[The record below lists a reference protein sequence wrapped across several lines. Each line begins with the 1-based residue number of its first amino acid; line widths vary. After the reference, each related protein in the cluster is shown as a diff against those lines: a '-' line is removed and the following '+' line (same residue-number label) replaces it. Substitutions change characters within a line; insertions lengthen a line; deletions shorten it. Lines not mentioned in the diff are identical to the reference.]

1 MWSWRK
7 GRMPLREK
15 AIEIRGSFVWKVFS
29 MTGVNHANMLIKSAG
44 LRERYLK
51 QRTADHFGS
60 IDPFF
65 YAALTAGY
73 SIEGWDRVQERKAQ
87 VWGNYQYIRQ
97 VLEHQIPEIRVSPLE
112 GTYVAW
118 MDFRKLRLSEKELQ
132 EFLVNKVNVLGD
144 PGNEYG
150 PLCTDPCCKCS

>member
-1 MWSWRK
+1 M
-7 GRMPLREK
+7 
-15 AIEIRGSFVWKVFS
+15 
-29 MTGVNHANMLIKSAG
+29 
-44 LRERYLK
+44 
-51 QRTADHFGS
+51 
-60 IDPFF
+60 
-65 YAALTAGY
+65 
-73 SIEGWDRVQERKAQ
+73 KAQ

-150 PLCTDPCCKCS
+150 PGGSGFYRFNIATPRRNIAAFMENLRTACKPALQGNQ